1 VFKALACQG
10 LVLTLCYWRRDF
22 YLPSGD
28 MLREKKTQII
38 GQLADDLSRST
49 IVIATSYQGLP
60 AKEMTGL
67 RRALAGA
74 AADYHVV
81 KNTLTHLA
89 AQRAGKGQIVGIVD
103 GPTALVFGY
112 DDAVEAA
119 KVLSQYIKS
128 TDLAVQ
134 IKGGLLG
141 ERVLNADEV
150 IALAGLPPREILIS
164 QLIAQLQAPVRSL
177 HNILSSPLR
186 ELRHVL
192 QMRIQNF
199 T

>member
-1 VFKALACQG
+1 MG
-10 LVLTLCYWRRDF
+10 
-22 YLPSGD
+22 
-28 MLREKKTQII
+28 II
-38 GQLADDLSRST
+38 
-49 IVIATSYQGLP
+49 
-60 AKEMTGL
+60 
-67 RRALAGA
+67 
-74 AADYHVV
+74 
-81 KNTLTHLA
+81 
-89 AQRAGKGQIVGIVD
+89 D

-128 TDLAVQ
+128 TGLAVQ
-134 IKGGLLG
+134 IEGGLLG
-141 ERVLNADEV
+141 ERVLSADEV

-192 QMRIQNF
+192 QARIQNF